1 MLLRRARQPS
11 TGLVYTVLW
20 ARTDAGE
27 PMAIWG
33 RIVGSDFYICGANR
47 LIGDQ
52 VAEFEKWEATR
63 YD

>member
-1 MLLRRARQPS
+1 MFDIVGAWLGGARR
-11 TGLVYTVLW
+11 VLW

-33 RIVGSDFYICGANR
+33 RIVGSDFHICGANR

-52 VAEFEKWEATR
+52 VVEFEKWEATR